1 MHCCV
6 REKRLPA
13 ANSVSLFL
21 NTVLLQ
27 KVLHD
32 DILKNDAMK
41 RDPNEDEQLGLVRD
55 HYSREIKRGPMDGG
69 G

>member
-1 MHCCV
+1 M
-6 REKRLPA
+6 
-13 ANSVSLFL
+13 SLFL